1 MDKVSDIT
9 KILEKKAVEKNLKSS
24 ETSAAKTQNVNKA
37 TNPILKKLAC
47 FKNDNLSKKFDIND
61 LI

>member
-24 ETSAAKTQNVNKA
+24 ETSAAKNQNVNKA
-37 TNPILKKLAC
+37 TNPILKKLA
-47 FKNDNLSKKFDIND
+47 LS
-61 LI
+61 LIHI

>member
-1 MDKVSDIT
+1 MR
-9 KILEKKAVEKNLKSS
+9 KISKALKHLQQKN
-24 ETSAAKTQNVNKA
+24 QNVNKA